1 MFPECLRY
9 RDGAETEQHFL
20 HRTINGLQ
28 ISSERQSNRCQQV
41 GMEIV
46 TDPRAARQYVLWCL
60 HAEGMTERWLT
71 KGRSETSRVLRLYK
85 IRLTKYD
92 RKHDHC
98 YRSMHA
104 AKVSGIW
111 SELWRFSNSLHS
123 SDFVLPSFRPCKK
136 KELFSVLFSEILW
149 SEGRF
154 FYFYYFLFSSRSFGA
169 KIQ

>member
-1 MFPECLRY
+1 MERRLNSIFYIVRSMACRSLLKDSQIDASKWAWKLLQTPEQPDNMSCGVYMLKVWHK
-9 RDGAETEQHFL
+9 GGWPKVGQKL
-20 HRTINGLQ
+20 HMYCGFIKLILLPWR
-28 ISSERQSNRCQQV
+28 
-41 GMEIV
+41 
-46 TDPRAARQYVLWCL
+46 
-60 HAEGMTERWLT
+60 
-71 KGRSETSRVLRLYK
+71 
-85 IRLTKYD
+85 RLTKYD

-104 AKVSGIW
+104 VKVSGIW

-136 KELFSVLFSEILW
+136 KELVSVLFSEILW

-154 FYFYYFLFSSRSFGA
+154 FYFYYFLFSSRSFDA